1 MVNLNAVHWKRVLG
15 PVLGLLFFSSV
26 FFANLSFGQAVPF
39 TQGTLAVARYG
50 DRTGAVPT
58 AGVTL
63 PAALDEYTT
72 TGTLVRSISIPVA
85 NAGSNFGLT
94 GSAVRSNNDGV
105 LGISPDR
112 SKLSLAAYNLPTG
125 TANAASASTANRVVA
140 VFNAQGSVNTA
151 AGFSSTTNPL
161 RTSLVTNTGG
171 LYVAFGA
178 ETAGITYAP
187 APAAATPPVAAVP
200 TTVLPLVSAKKLQVY
215 DGNLYFTTSS
225 TGATTSGA
233 RIRRFTGLPTAAAT
247 AVDLPGIP
255 ATGTPAAGAFV
266 MFDVNAAVPGVDLL
280 YYTDDVTAG
289 SPVNKYTF
297 NGTTWTARGTYTLT
311 GVNDGL
317 IRDMTGQLE
326 NGVPT
331 LYAVTYTSL
340 VKLADASA
348 YTATISVTRTA
359 LVDNLSGGSYA
370 FRGISFSPGTR
381 EVIALGTAS
390 AQLAQEITVS
400 PNPARSEVQFGLP
413 ASLQRET
420 IEMSVV
426 NALGQTVLSQKS
438 APGAWRTLALPGLA
452 AGVYTLRLETSSGMV
467 SKRLICE

>member
-1 MVNLNAVHWKRVLG
+1 M
-15 PVLGLLFFSSV
+15 
-26 FFANLSFGQAVPF
+26 PF

-50 DRTGAVPT
+50 DRTGAAPT
-58 AGVTL
+58 SGVTL

-85 NAGSNFGLT
+85 DAGSNFGLT

-105 LGISPDR
+105 MGISPDR
-112 SKLSLAAYNLPTG
+112 TKLSLAAYNLPPG
-125 TANAASASTANRVVA
+125 TANAASASTASRVVA
-140 VFNAQGSVNTA
+140 IFDAQGNINTS

-161 RTSLVTNTGG
+161 RTSLVTNAGG
-171 LYVAFGA
+171 IYVAFGA

-187 APAAATPPVAAVP
+187 APTAVTPPASVVP
-200 TTVLPLVSAKKLQVY
+200 TAVLPLVSAKKMQVY

-233 RIRRFTGLPTAAAT
+233 KIRRFTGLPTAAAT

-266 MFDVNAAVPGVDLL
+266 MFDVNPAVPGVDLL

-311 GVNDGL
+311 GVTDGL

-348 YTATISVTRTA
+348 YTANISVTKTA

-381 EVIALGTAS
+381 ETIALNTAS
-390 AQLAQEITVS
+390 AQLAQEITLS
-400 PNPARSEVQFGLP
+400 PNPAQAEVYLSLP
-413 ASLQRET
+413 ATLQRET
-420 IEMSVV
+420 LAVSVI
-426 NALGQTVLSQKS
+426 NALGQTVRTQKS
-438 APGAWRTLALPGLA
+438 TPGAGRMLPLTGLT
-452 AGVYTLRLETSSGMV
+452 AGVYTLRLETSAGV
-467 SKRLICE
+467 VNKRLICE